1 MYYVNLPTQDVKH
14 KLLFILEMLDPFI
27 DPSVSVMTDA
37 MAFGDVSVVH
47 LEKQASACNIS
58 LNIIRTAVK
67 RPAVLPSLE
76 LEWRRGAVA
85 TRLVNSICLHAY
97 HKFAIKI
104 DLNLSWLMRTRIV
117 LSLFNCDFLW
127 SQNSPL
133 EACN

>member
-1 MYYVNLPTQDVKH
+1 
-14 KLLFILEMLDPFI
+14 MLDPFI

-76 LEWRRGAVA
+76 LEWRHGAVA